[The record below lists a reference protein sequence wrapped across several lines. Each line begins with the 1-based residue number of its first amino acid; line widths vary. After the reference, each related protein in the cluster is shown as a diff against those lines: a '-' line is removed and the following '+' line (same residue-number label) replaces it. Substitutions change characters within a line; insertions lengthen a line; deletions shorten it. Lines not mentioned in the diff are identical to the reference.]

1 MEDTEDQWLTYSEL
15 ATVRG
20 IRRVSAIKLAQRE
33 RWQRQSGND
42 RARTVRVLVPDEWL
56 SPARDRPPDP
66 PDAPAMSGE
75 FARLLTEANAR
86 ADAANRR
93 ADAVLAVA
101 EEAGQ
106 RARELSARL
115 DRAEVAAWEAQEAL
129 TEARKAEE
137 ARRARGRWARLRAAW
152 RGE

>member
-1 MEDTEDQWLTYSEL
+1 MADLQRAGDSAWDTADVGHQ
-15 ATVRG
+15 AG
-20 IRRVSAIKLAQRE
+20 AE
-33 RWQRQSGND
+33 RWQRHSGND
-42 RARTVRVLVPDEWL
+42 RARTVRVLVPDGWL
-56 SPARDRPPDP
+56 APANDRPPDR

-106 RARELSARL
+106 RARDLSARL
-115 DRAEVAAWEAQEAL
+115 DRAEVAAWEAQKAL
-129 TEARKAEE
+129 TEARKADE
-137 ARRARGRWARLRAAW
+137 ARKARGRLRRAWDGW
-152 RGE
+152 RGR